1 MMSVHSPDRTS
12 AQFMADTG
20 PAPVRLL
27 LAGVEGETSAL
38 VGAKAAGFPLELIL
52 AGVSEDID
60 PSVLSGSAAA
70 VVQVAENDEASLA
83 RFKKLASGPVPLIA
97 AAYDPSLALVRSLVR
112 LGAHDVVPLPL
123 DPLELETALD
133 PIRRMAAT
141 QAHRHKV
148 GHQKVVAIIK
158 SEGGVGATS
167 LLGQLAARF
176 AEREAAQG
184 REACLIDLD
193 VQFGDAALQLGLQ
206 PVLTFSDLLEAGKR
220 LDGDMLRSV
229 ATLHSSGLRVVSAP
243 REIMPL
249 EMMTSDQMLTILD
262 LATAEFGTVF
272 VDIPA
277 NWTNWSLSLLARA
290 DMVLMV
296 TELRV
301 SSLHR
306 ARRQL
311 ELLSSQDL
319 HNLDLRIVVNR
330 VEKGFF
336 KNVSPADAE
345 RVLKRPV
352 SFTISNDHATM
363 GQAIERGIPLAEVK
377 RKCQLIKDID
387 QMDQGIAQALGLEH

>member
-1 MMSVHSPDRTS
+1 MSVHSPDRS
-12 AQFMADTG
+12 NAQWKADTG

-27 LAGVEGETSAL
+27 LDGIVGDASSL
-38 VGAKAAGFPLELIL
+38 VGAHAAGFPLDLVL
-52 AGVSEDID
+52 AGASEDVD

-70 VVQVAENDEASLA
+70 VIQVTENDEASLA
-83 RFKKLASGPVPLIA
+83 RFKKLAEGPVPLIA
-97 AAYDPSLALVRSLVR
+97 AAYEPSMKFVRSLVR

-123 DPLELETALD
+123 DPEELETALD
-133 PIRRMAAT
+133 PIRRMAAA
-141 QAHRHKV
+141 QGPRQKS
-148 GHQKVVAIIK
+148 GPQKVVAIIK
-158 SEGGVGATS
+158 SEGGVGATA
-167 LLGQLAARF
+167 LLTQLATRF
-176 AEREAAQG
+176 AAREQAAG
-184 REACLIDLD
+184 RECCLIDLD

-206 PVLTFSDLLEAGKR
+206 PALTFTDLLEAGKR
-220 LDGDMLRSV
+220 LDGEMLRSV
-229 ATLHSSGLRVVSAP
+229 ATLHGSGLRVVSAP

-249 EMMTSDQMLTILD
+249 EMMTSDQMLAVLD

-272 VDIPA
+272 VDLPA
-277 NWTNWSLSLLARA
+277 NWTNWSMSLLARA
-290 DMVLMV
+290 DIVLMV

-311 ELLSSQDL
+311 DLLASQDL

-352 SFTISNDHATM
+352 AFTITNDHVTM
-363 GQAIERGIPLAEVK
+363 SQAIERGIPLAEVK
-377 RKCQLIKDID
+377 RKCQLVKDID
-387 QMDQGIAQALGLEH
+387 LIDQGVSSALGLEH